1 MFGLIFFVILIALC
15 VIFPPLALIIVPF
28 ILLSILT
35 GLFFRSI
42 TKSITG
48 PIGNDV
54 KWSGER
60 IASAIEGPNTLEIVL
75 EGEDDNSISSALQ
88 AALDE
93 KNTPMSA
100 HPLKKPKLIKKDNL
114 MKDIDDFLKN
124 EREKT
129 D

>member
-1 MFGLIFFVILIALC
+1 MFGLIFFVILIAIC
-15 VIFPPLALIIVPF
+15 VIVPPLALIIVPF
-28 ILLSILT
+28 ILLSLLT
-35 GLFFRSI
+35 GLFFRSV

-60 IASAIEGPNTLEIVL
+60 IARAIEGPNITEVIL
-75 EGEDDNSISSALQ
+75 EGEDDNSISPALQ

-93 KNTPMSA
+93 KNTTTVVKK
-100 HPLKKPKLIKKDNL
+100 KKPKLLKKDNL
-114 MKDIDDFLKN
+114 MKDIDDFLKD
-124 EREKT
+124 EREKP